1 MSIKIPIISAGLYLV
16 ATPIGTASDLS
27 FRAVKILEE
36 VDVLLA
42 EDTRQLRKLMT
53 IFGIKLNKREL
64 LSYNDYNEESKTPK
78 IIENIKEGKSVALVS
93 DAGTPMVADPGY
105 RLVSEIIKA
114 GLGVTGVPGASAFL
128 LALIV
133 SGLPTDKFLFLGF
146 PPPKSSARKKF
157 LERFSKFEFTTILY
171 EAPSRV
177 IKTIIC
183 INEIYGGDKRIV
195 ICRELTK
202 KFEEVKRG
210 TAQEL
215 LNYFQSSEK
224 LRGEFVIL
232 IDPSRSKLTRKDD
245 IELELKKAFKEMS
258 FKDSVEFVSRKLETS
273 RKLVYLRGLK
283 IRNF

>member
-128 LALIV
+128 LALII

-232 IDPSRSKLTRKDD
+232 IDPSRSKLARKDD